1 MPQEPWNAEED
12 ELLYQLVQRLGPS
25 SWSETARLL
34 NSTLNVNR
42 LAKQCR
48 ERWISHV
55 DPRIRRG
62 DWSLSEDRF
71 ILNQQNLW
79 GNRWADIARHLP
91 GRTTH
96 AVKNRYHQL
105 QRLLNQGKTK
115 LETILNAP
123 LIHVVPHFLQQTNCF
138 KDTFGKEAEAGNKLR
153 VKKTIIKKRRES
165 INNYRC
171 LNEKESIDQFKNKPI
186 YPENEVSSTQNELE
200 VNKYG
205 SISNK
210 KPVENCNSFDNF
222 EQILENNIKNDSKF
236 YKQGIQTTEGVCKG
250 APSNSE
256 VEFSPRNF
264 RRTYLEFQQSPPGV
278 LLASDVGI
286 YPVTPTFTENCNP
299 YKTHNAIEPS
309 TCETNQDNEY
319 ISKSEFLTPS
329 SELSECLP
337 SKCIQSI
344 CTFNEEP
351 SIYNEMD
358 YRDPNWYVWSENSNG
373 WDSNPINR
381 LDTGSIADPFLH
393 SFPEI

>member
-71 ILNQQNLW
+71 ILNQQNIW

-123 LIHVVPHFLQQTNCF
+123 LIHVVPHFLQQTNNT
-138 KDTFGKEAEAGNKLR
+138 KESTGKIDINGNSQKT
-153 VKKTIIKKRRES
+153 KKTIVRKKRVTVNNSDYYNELES
-165 INNYRC
+165 INKPKDE
-171 LNEKESIDQFKNKPI
+171 LIFSIDKTTCNKQQEKIHSMNERTNFEVKCNFFEEHDQKLDHSNGRNAINHKFQPI
-186 YPENEVSSTQNELE
+186 E
-200 VNKYG
+200 
-205 SISNK
+205 SNK
-210 KPVENCNSFDNF
+210 K
-222 EQILENNIKNDSKF
+222 IK
-236 YKQGIQTTEGVCKG
+236 
-250 APSNSE
+250 ANSE
-256 VEFSPRNF
+256 IETSPVHQKRPC
-264 RRTYLEFQQSPPGV
+264 LEFQQSPPGV
-278 LLASDVGI
+278 LLTSDIGI
-286 YPVTPTFTENCNP
+286 YPVTPRVLDSSET
-299 YKTHNAIEPS
+299 YKVYNASEPS
-309 TCETNQDNEY
+309 TCETNQDDYVSKLEY
-319 ISKSEFLTPS
+319 STPS
-329 SELSECLP
+329 SEL
-337 SKCIQSI
+337 
-344 CTFNEEP
+344 NENVP
-351 SIYNEMD
+351 TRCVQTVSLFSDGPDIYNEIE
-358 YRDPNWYVWSENSNG
+358 YREPNWFCWSDNNSCWEDNQM
-373 WDSNPINR
+373 NR
-381 LDTGSIADPFLH
+381 LYTGSIVDPFFH
-393 SFPEI
+393 SFPE

>member
-138 KDTFGKEAEAGNKLR
+138 KDSPGKKIEVGNQIR

-165 INNYRC
+165 IHSYGC
-171 LNEKESIDQFKNKPI
+171 LSEKESIEQFKKNKTV
-186 YPENEVSSTQNELE
+186 YSENEINCTQVELE
-200 VNKYG
+200 IDKCD
-205 SISNK
+205 SKLNK
-210 KPVENCNSFDNF
+210 KSVDNYNDF
-222 EQILENNIKNDSKF
+222 NNFVKRLEKNVKNDAET
-236 YKQGIQTTEGVCKG
+236 YKQEIQAIENVCKVI
-250 APSNSE
+250 PSNAE
-256 VEFSPRNF
+256 MEFSPENF
-264 RRTYLEFQQSPPGV
+264 RHTCLEFQQSPPGV

-286 YPVTPTFTENCNP
+286 YPVTPTFTENCNS

-309 TCETNQDNEY
+309 TCETNQDEY
-319 ISKSEFLTPS
+319 ISKSDFLTPS
-329 SELSECLP
+329 SELSESLS
-337 SKCIQSI
+337 SKCIQPI
-344 CTFNEEP
+344 CTFNEDP

-358 YRDPNWYVWSENSNG
+358 YRDPNWYVWNENSNG
-373 WDSNPINR
+373 WDNNPIHR
-381 LDTGSIADPFLH
+381 LDTGSIVDPFLH
-393 SFPEI
+393 TFPDI

>member
-123 LIHVVPHFLQQTNCF
+123 LIHVVPHFLQQTNSF
-138 KDTFGKEAEAGNKLR
+138 KGNLEKNIELGNQLK
-153 VKKTIIKKRRES
+153 VKKSIIKKRRES
-165 INNYRC
+165 IQNYKC
-171 LNEKESIDQFKNKPI
+171 LNEIDAFDQLKNNRQV
-186 YPENEVSSTQNELE
+186 YSENEV
-200 VNKYG
+200 KYAQ
-205 SISNK
+205 SEQEIKESDTTLSK
-210 KPVENCNSFDNF
+210 QSVENHINF
-222 EQILENNIKNDSKF
+222 ENFGQIVENTKSNHEIH
-236 YKQGIQTTEGVCKG
+236 KQGIQHIENVCKTVH
-250 APSNSE
+250 SNSE
-256 VEFSPRNF
+256 IEFSPRNF
-264 RRTYLEFQQSPPGV
+264 TRTCLELHQSPPGV

-286 YPVTPTFTENCNP
+286 YPVTPTFTENCNI
-299 YKTHNAIEPS
+299 YKVNSAIEPS
-309 TCETNQDNEY
+309 TCETNQENEY

-329 SELSECLP
+329 SELSESL
-337 SKCIQSI
+337 SNKCIQSI

-351 SIYNEMD
+351 SIYNELE
-358 YRDPNWYVWSENSNG
+358 YRDPNWYGWNENSNE
-373 WDSNPINR
+373 WENNPMHR

-393 SFPEI
+393 SFPDI

>member
-123 LIHVVPHFLQQTNCF
+123 LIHVVPHFLQQTNNF
-138 KDTFGKEAEAGNKLR
+138 KDNLGKDVEFGNQLK
-153 VKKTIIKKRRES
+153 VKKTIIKKKREAVS
-165 INNYRC
+165 NYKC
-171 LNEKESIDQFKNKPI
+171 FSEIDSLDQLKKNMQVYSEHEAKYVPNEIMDQDNLMI
-186 YPENEVSSTQNELE
+186 CAQ
-200 VNKYG
+200 
-205 SISNK
+205 
-210 KPVENCNSFDNF
+210 PVENHSNF
-222 EQILENNIKNDSKF
+222 EQIGEIEESIKNCEAHREE
-236 YKQGIQTTEGVCKG
+236 IQPIETVCR
-250 APSNSE
+250 AVHSNPE
-256 VEFSPRNF
+256 IELSPRKF
-264 RRTYLEFQQSPPGV
+264 TRTFLEFQQSPPGV

-286 YPVTPTFTENCNP
+286 YPVTPTFTEHCSSCNESRV
-299 YKTHNAIEPS
+299 IEPS
-309 TCETNQDNEY
+309 TCETNQENEY

-329 SELSECLP
+329 SELSESL
-337 SKCIQSI
+337 SNKCIQSI
-344 CTFNEEP
+344 CTFNEDP
-351 SIYNEMD
+351 SIYNEIE
-358 YRDPNWYVWSENSNG
+358 YRDPNWYGWSEHPND
-373 WDSNPINR
+373 WDSNPMHR
-381 LDTGSIADPFLH
+381 LDTGSIDDPFLY
-393 SFPEI
+393 SFPEM